1 MSVTIDELAAKM
13 QESRAWIPGKRVKLD
28 FRDHGAILVDGNS
41 GRVTRESGPA
51 DTTVSASWE
60 DWKRL
65 AAGELEPIGAFM
77 NGRLRVDGELSTA
90 IQLQSVLGRA
100 MAS

>member
-1 MSVTIDELAAKM
+1 MTIDDLAAKM

-28 FRDHGAILVDGNS
+28 FRDCGAILLDGHAEL
-41 GRVTRESGPA
+41 VICESGPA
-51 DTTVSASWE
+51 DTTVSASWD

-77 NGRLRVDGELSTA
+77 NGRLRVDGDLSTA
-90 IQLQSVLGRA
+90 MQLQSVLGRA
-100 MAS
+100 MAAS